1 MPLYEFRCR
10 SCDDR
15 FEAWL
20 GTADAQTG
28 VACPDGHT
36 DTVRIFSAVAMTGRS
51 GPAGAPMPA
60 AAPAGGCGSA
70 CGCHHG

>member
-15 FEAWL
+15 FESWL
-20 GTADAQTG
+20 AAGDALSG

-36 DTVRIFSAVAMTGRS
+36 DTVRLFSAVAVTGRAGS
-51 GPAGAPMPA
+51 AGAPAAAAA
-60 AAPAGGCGSA
+60 AAPCGSA